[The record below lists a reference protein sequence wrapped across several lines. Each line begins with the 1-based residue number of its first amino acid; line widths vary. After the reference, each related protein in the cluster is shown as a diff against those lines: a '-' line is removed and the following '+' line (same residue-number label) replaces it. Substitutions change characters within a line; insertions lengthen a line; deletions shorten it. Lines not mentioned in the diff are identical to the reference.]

1 MPGFIAHIGK
11 EKIQFVPST
20 EQDVIVEHM
29 DSPMGYQV
37 ERRVEKEQLSDSL
50 FIDTGRYVIVLDG
63 EVSNISEL
71 MEKYKAFTWQ
81 HCIAKMYESK
91 GDTFFRK
98 LIGSFAGLLYDK
110 HLGKWI
116 AYDCYGD
123 DRHIYYAQTEVEA
136 FISTDKDY
144 FSQVKAADINVLPEG
159 CYLLKMR
166 EQAFV
171 QTEITKK

>member
-11 EKIQFVPST
+11 DKFPFVQSSEP
-20 EQDVIVEHM
+20 DVILEHM
-29 DSPMGYQV
+29 DSPLGYRI
-37 ERRVEKEQLSDSL
+37 ERRVAKQHLGDSL

-81 HCIAKMYESK
+81 HCIAKMHESK

-98 LIGSFAGLLYDK
+98 LIGSFAGLLYEK
-110 HLGKWI
+110 HKGIWL
-116 AYDCYGD
+116 AFDCYGD
-123 DRHIYYAQTEVEA
+123 DRHIYYAQTEDGA

-144 FSQVKAADINVLPEG
+144 LAQTKANEIKSLPEG

-171 QTEITKK
+171 ETEIKKK

>member
-11 EKIQFVPST
+11 EKMQFTPSS

-29 DSPMGYQV
+29 DSPLGYQI
-37 ERRVEKEQLSDSL
+37 ERRVVKLHISDSL
-50 FIDTGRYVIVLDG
+50 FIDNGRYVIVLDG

-81 HCIAKMYESK
+81 HCIAKMYERK

-98 LIGSFAGLLYDK
+98 LIGSFAGLLYEK
-110 HLGKWI
+110 HKGIWL
-116 AYDCYGD
+116 AFDCYGD
-123 DRHIYYAQTEVEA
+123 DRHIYYAQTEDGA
-136 FISTDKDY
+136 FVSTDKDY
-144 FSQVKAADINVLPEG
+144 LAQTKTNEVNTLPEG
-159 CYLLKMR
+159 CYLLKIR

-171 QTEITKK
+171 ETEIKKK

>member
-11 EKIQFVPST
+11 EKIAFNHPS
-20 EQDVIVEHM
+20 EPDVIIEHM
-29 DSPMGYQV
+29 DSPLGYQI
-37 ERRVEKEQLSDSL
+37 ERRVAKQHLSDSL
-50 FIDTGRYVIVLDG
+50 FIDTGRYAIVLDG

-91 GDTFFRK
+91 GDTFFCM
-98 LIGSFAGLLYDK
+98 IVGSFAGLLYEK
-110 HLGKWI
+110 HKGTWL
-116 AYDCYGD
+116 AFDCYGD
-123 DRHIYYAQTEVEA
+123 DRYIYYAQTEDGA
-136 FISTDKDY
+136 FVSTDKDY
-144 FSQVKAADINVLPEG
+144 LAQTKANEIKMLPEG

-171 QTEITKK
+171 ETEIKKK